1 MKLLRWMNVVA
12 FVATLV
18 VNGLA
23 NALPL
28 NGQTTG
34 GVSDS
39 FDVLFTPAG
48 YVFSIWGLIYLLL
61 GIFSVYQIL
70 PGQREADF
78 VKRIGWWFVASSVF
92 NITWLFM
99 WHYNLFVLSEVA
111 MLGLLVSL
119 LAIYLRL
126 GIGRRTVVG
135 REKWLVN
142 LPFSIY
148 LGWISVATIA
158 NTAVVLYDLNWNGF
172 GIAPEVWTAIV
183 LLVGGL
189 LGVLMALI
197 RKEVAYPLV
206 VIWAFVGVVVRR
218 MDTPLVAV
226 TAGLTALVVLLV
238 LVISLLRRKPEMMAQ
253 SV

>member
-1 MKLLRWMNVVA
+1 MRWMNVVA
-12 FVATLV
+12 FAATLV
-18 VNGLA
+18 FNGLA

-126 GIGRRTVVG
+126 GIGRRTVEG

-158 NTAVVLYDLNWNGF
+158 NSAVVLYDLNWNGF

-238 LVISLLRRKPEMMAQ
+238 LVISLLRRKPGMMAQ